1 MIVNGISGQGTSHEE
16 YMIIDGKVM
25 ERIPAPALQLALQC
39 QVARTMLKR
48 SLSLEASMTCFSETW
63 HRTCFCWRW
72 MQLWLDR
79 LDLDFIICGNVSHIN
94 PEGLVGS
101 VQKKASKQQK

>member
-1 MIVNGISGQGTSHEE
+1 MIGNGISGQGTSHEE

-25 ERIPAPALQLALQC
+25 ERIPAPALQC

-79 LDLDFIICGNVSHIN
+79 LDRLDLDFICGNVSHIN
-94 PEGLVGS
+94 AKGLVGS